1 MSKEIPLISSLFP
14 NLNLTEFSK
23 VTTIENKEKEN
34 LTDISKP
41 DTNIVSQTDNFI
53 SLKSSYMGKPDF
65 KPKFYI
71 LSKINNQEENKSSGG
86 VVRLSISPSQG
97 DNPGFKSRPEHPY
110 PHIEILLIQEKTKK
124 KYHKFA

>member
-41 DTNIVSQTDNFI
+41 EYKH
-53 SLKSSYMGKPDF
+53 SLS
-65 KPKFYI
+65 
-71 LSKINNQEENKSSGG
+71 N
-86 VVRLSISPSQG
+86 
-97 DNPGFKSRPEHPY
+97 
-110 PHIEILLIQEKTKK
+110 
-124 KYHKFA
+124 